1 MIGRPRLRAAGVV
14 SGSRLPSRIMKTPIL
29 PVAIVVM
36 AGLCAMPPCVHAQPH
51 SSYPAKPVRM
61 IVGFAPGG
69 GTDVTARLVVQ
80 PLSEALGQRIVIDNR
95 PGANG
100 VLATEVTAKAPPDG
114 YTLLMVNLGHTV
126 NPGLYKKLPYDT
138 LRDFSAITLVVMLTN
153 ILVVHPSLPVNSLPE
168 FVRLAKARPGS
179 INYGSGGHG
188 ASSHLAV
195 ELFAKTAGIDLVH
208 VAYKSGGL
216 SGVALLAG
224 EVAVSFNTIP
234 STLSYVKSGRL
245 RALGVSSP
253 KRSLSVPDV
262 PTIAEMG
269 YPGFSASGLSGLVAP
284 AGTPAEAIDRIHTDM
299 VKVLK
304 QPSVVERSVALGM
317 DPVGNTPAEFT
328 QFIKTDLEKWTRL
341 TRELKLGLQ

>member
-1 MIGRPRLRAAGVV
+1 MKISPAALIALMTVA
-14 SGSRLPSRIMKTPIL
+14 SLGSMLPD
-29 PVAIVVM
+29 A
-36 AGLCAMPPCVHAQPH
+36 HAQP
-51 SSYPAKPVRM
+51 YPSKPVRM

-69 GTDVTARLVVQ
+69 GTDVTARLIVQ
-80 PLSEALGQRIVIDNR
+80 PLSEALGQRVIIDNR

-100 VLATEVTAKAPPDG
+100 VLATEVTAKSPPDG

-126 NPGLYKKLPYDT
+126 NPGLYKKLPFDT

-153 ILVVHPSLPVNSLPE
+153 ILVVHRSLPVKSLPE
-168 FVRLAKARPGS
+168 FVRLAKARPGA

-253 KRSLSVPDV
+253 KRSMSVPDV

-284 AGTPAEAIDRIHTDM
+284 AGTPAEAIDRIHADV

-304 QPSVVERSVALGM
+304 QPAVVERSVALGM

-328 QFIKTDLEKWTRL
+328 QFIKADLEKWTRL
-341 TRELKLGLQ
+341 TRELKLSLQ

>member
-1 MIGRPRLRAAGVV
+1 MILRIAILMLCCAGA
-14 SGSRLPSRIMKTPIL
+14 L
-29 PVAIVVM
+29 
-36 AGLCAMPPCVHAQPH
+36 AQPH
-51 SSYPAKPVRM
+51 LLYPSKPVRM
-61 IVGFAPGG
+61 LVGFAPGG
-69 GTDVTARLVVQ
+69 GTDVTARLIVQ
-80 PLSEALGQRIVIDNR
+80 PLSDALGQRVVIDNR

-100 VLATEVTAKAPPDG
+100 VLATDLTAKAPPDG

-138 LRDFSAITLVVMLTN
+138 VRDFSAITLVVMLTN
-153 ILVVHPSLPVNSLPE
+153 ILVVHPSLPVKSVPE
-168 FVRLAKARPGS
+168 FVRLAKARPGV

-224 EVAVSFNTIP
+224 EVAMSFNTIP
-234 STLSYVKSGRL
+234 STLSYVKAGRL

-253 KRSLSVPDV
+253 KRTLSAPDV

-284 AGTPAEAIDRIHTDM
+284 AGTPADIIERVQSATVR
-299 VKVLK
+299 VLK
-304 QPSVVERSVALGM
+304 LPAVAERSVALGM

-328 QFIKTDLEKWTRL
+328 QFIKADLEKWTRL
-341 TRELKLGLQ
+341 TRELKLELQ